1 MRWLDPPP
9 AGTPVCGGFDG
20 ASVSD
25 CTVIKLETSDG
36 LLFTPR
42 YGPDR
47 RPTIWNPA
55 EWGGK
60 TPRSE
65 VDAAWA
71 EINDTYSLE
80 RVYCDPWHF
89 TSEIGVWARL
99 YGEGKFIE
107 WHTNRD
113 RVMHEALE
121 LLVTDLATRT
131 VRHDGC
137 PITTQHV
144 ANARKLARPGSRYVL
159 GKPSPMQKIDAG
171 MGSVLAHKAA
181 VDARADGWIDEKPD
195 TRVFC
200 MVERRGGIGAADRL
214 DSQRRRARHGG
225 PLGRSRW

>member
-1 MRWLDPPP
+1 M
-9 AGTPVCGGFDG
+9 CGGFDG

-200 MVERRGGIGAADRL
+200 MVERRGGIGAADRF

>member
-1 MRWLDPPP
+1 M
-9 AGTPVCGGFDG
+9 CGGFDG

-89 TSEIGVWARL
+89 TSEIGVCARL

-181 VDARADGWIDEKPD
+181 VDARADGWIGEKPD

>member
-1 MRWLDPPP
+1 M
-9 AGTPVCGGFDG
+9 CGGFDG

-121 LLVTDLATRT
+121 LFVTDLATRT

-181 VDARADGWIDEKPD
+181 VDARADGWTDEKPD

>member
-1 MRWLDPPP
+1 M
-9 AGTPVCGGFDG
+9 CGGFDG

-55 EWGGK
+55 EWGVK

-121 LLVTDLATRT
+121 LFVTDLATRT

-181 VDARADGWIDEKPD
+181 VDSRADGWTDEKPD

-200 MVERRGGIGAADRL
+200 YTNGGGSRGAYR
-214 DSQRRRARHGG
+214 
-225 PLGRSRW
+225 GRTRPPWAT

>member
-1 MRWLDPPP
+1 M
-9 AGTPVCGGFDG
+9 CGGFDG

-144 ANARKLARPGSRYVL
+144 ANARKLARPGGRYIL
-159 GKPSPMQKIDAG
+159 GKPSETQKIDAA
-171 MGSVLAHKAA
+171 MGAVLAHKAA
-181 VDARADGWIDEKPD
+181 VDARADGWTDEKPD

>member
-1 MRWLDPPP
+1 M
-9 AGTPVCGGFDG
+9 CGGFDG

-181 VDARADGWIDEKPD
+181 VDARADGWTDEKPD

>member
-1 MRWLDPPP
+1 M
-9 AGTPVCGGFDG
+9 CGGFDG

-181 VDARADGWIDEKPD
+181 VDARADGWIGEKPD

-200 MVERRGGIGAADRL
+200 MVERRGGIGAADHL
-214 DSQRRRARHGG
+214 DSQRRRAHHGG

>member
-9 AGTPVCGGFDG
+9 AGTLVCGGFDG
-20 ASVSD
+20 ASVND
-25 CTVIKLETSDG
+25 CTVIKLETIDG

-60 TPRSE
+60 TPRGE
-65 VDAAWA
+65 VDAAWD
-71 EINDTYSLE
+71 EINDTYSIE

-89 TSEIGVWARL
+89 TSEIGVWGRKH
-99 YGEGKFIE
+99 GEEKFIE

-121 LLVTDLATRT
+121 LFVTDLGTRAL
-131 VRHDGC
+131 RHDGC
-137 PITTQHV
+137 PITTLHV
-144 ANARKLARPGSRYVL
+144 GNARKLARPGMRYKL
-159 GKPSPMQKIDAG
+159 GKPSETQKIDAG
-171 MGSVLAHKAA
+171 MGSALAHKAA
-181 VDARADGWIDEKPD
+181 VDARAAGWTTEQTD

-200 MVERRGGIGAADRL
+200 FR
-214 DSQRRRARHGG
+214 
-225 PLGRSRW
+225 

>member
-1 MRWLDPPP
+1 M
-9 AGTPVCGGFDG
+9 CGGFDG

-171 MGSVLAHKAA
+171 MGAVLAHKAA
-181 VDARADGWIDEKPD
+181 VDARADGWTDEKPD

>member
-1 MRWLDPPP
+1 M
-9 AGTPVCGGFDG
+9 CGGFDG

-71 EINDTYSLE
+71 EVNDTYSLE

-121 LLVTDLATRT
+121 LLVTDLATRA

>member
-181 VDARADGWIDEKPD
+181 VDARADGWTDEKPD